1 MTDWVNNFRE
11 IDPVLFNAN
20 RLLII
25 SLLVALGPLTQG
37 DLQKKCQLTWGALT
51 AHLKQLQ
58 KAQYIEQKHVI
69 TLKGPRALV
78 DITQSGIQV
87 YYNTLAQLKAF
98 VGKIEGNVDVQAK

>member
-11 IDPVLFNAN
+11 IDPVLFNAK

-51 AHLKQLQ
+51 AHIKQLQ
-58 KAQYIEQKHVI
+58 KAQYIEQRHVI

-78 DITQSGIQV
+78 DITQNGIQV
-87 YYNTLAQLKAF
+87 YHNTLVQLKAF
-98 VGKIEGNVDVQAK
+98 VDKLEKDKEL

>member
-11 IDPVLFNAN
+11 IDPVLFHAK

-37 DLQKKCQLTWGALT
+37 DLLKKCQLTWGALT
-51 AHLKQLQ
+51 AHIKQLQ
-58 KAQYIEQKHVI
+58 KAHYIEQRHVI

-78 DITQSGIQV
+78 DITPNGIQV
-87 YYNTLAQLKAF
+87 YNNTLAQLKEF
-98 VGKIEGNVDVQAK
+98 VGKIEGNLE

>member
-11 IDPVLFNAN
+11 IDPVLFNAK

-51 AHLKQLQ
+51 AHVKQLQ
-58 KAQYIEQKHVI
+58 KAQYIEQRHVI

-87 YYNTLAQLKAF
+87 YYNTLDKMKAF
-98 VGKIEGNVDVQAK
+98 VGKMEKN

>member
-1 MTDWVNNFRE
+1 MIDWVNNFRE
-11 IDPVLFNAN
+11 IDPVLFNVK

-58 KAQYIEQKHVI
+58 NAQYIKQRHVI

-78 DITQSGIQV
+78 DITENGIQV
-87 YYNTLAQLKAF
+87 YYHTLDKLKEF
-98 VGKIEGNVDVQAK
+98 VGKMERN

>member
-1 MTDWVNNFRE
+1 MTDWVNNFRG
-11 IDPVLFNAN
+11 IDPVLFNAK

-58 KAQYIEQKHVI
+58 KAQYIEQRHVI

-78 DITQSGIQV
+78 DITQNGIQV
-87 YYNTLAQLKAF
+87 YHNTLAQLKAF
-98 VGKIEGNVDVQAK
+98 VSKLEKDKEL

>member
-1 MTDWVNNFRE
+1 VTEWVNNFRE
-11 IDPVLFNAN
+11 IDPILFNAK

-37 DLQKKCQLTWGALT
+37 NLQKKCQLTWGALT

-58 KAQYIEQKHVI
+58 NAQYIEQRYVI

-78 DITQSGIQV
+78 DVTEKGRLV
-87 YYNTLAQLKAF
+87 YYTTLDKMKAF
-98 VGKIEGNVDVQAK
+98 VGKMEKNSVVEF

>member
-87 YYNTLAQLKAF
+87 YYNTLDKMKDF
-98 VGKIEGNVDVQAK
+98 VRKMETN

>member
-1 MTDWVNNFRE
+1 VTDWVNNFRE
-11 IDPVLFNAN
+11 IDPVIFNAK

-51 AHLKQLQ
+51 AHIKQLQ
-58 KAQYIEQKHVI
+58 KAQYIEQRHVI

-87 YYNTLAQLKAF
+87 YYNTLEKMKDF
-98 VGKIEGNVDVQAK
+98 VRKMERN